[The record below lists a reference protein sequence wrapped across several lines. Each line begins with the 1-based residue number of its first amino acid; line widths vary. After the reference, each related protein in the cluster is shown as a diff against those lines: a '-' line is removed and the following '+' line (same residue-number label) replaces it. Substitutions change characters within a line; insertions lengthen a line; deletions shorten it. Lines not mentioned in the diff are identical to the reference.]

1 MLYCVRVISGR
12 EMHAIELI
20 KQNIEQQNLEIKSLF
35 YIPELKGYLFLEGEM
50 PDVMKA
56 IYGVKFVKNL
66 IKEPVELSSLERYLK
81 TEKQVVEIDEEDI
94 VEVLS
99 GPFKG
104 EKAKVTKVDPN
115 KKEIVIELLEAAVPI
130 PITISMNIVRV
141 VEKKK
146 KKDEEITL

>member
-1 MLYCVRVISGR
+1 
-12 EMHAIELI
+12 MHAIELI
-20 KQNIEQQNLEIKSLF
+20 KENIEQQNLEVRSLF
-35 YIPELKGYLFLEGEM
+35 YIPELKGYLFLEGDM

-66 IKEPVELSSLERYLK
+66 IKEPVQLSTLERYLK
-81 TEKQVVEIDEEDI
+81 AEKQVVEIDEGDI

-104 EKAKVTKVDPN
+104 EKAKVVKVDTN

-130 PITISMNIVRV
+130 PITISMNIVRII
-141 VEKKK
+141 EKKK
-146 KKDEEITL
+146 KKEEGITL